1 MQKTKLG
8 ISVGLFGAGIYLIG
22 LFSGLLAA
30 VILAGYVL
38 LFEENE
44 WLKICAVKAV
54 VVLVFFS
61 LIIAGINLIPDGLN
75 FIEELIGIFGADVHL
90 TAVERVFSAI
100 VRAVMLVEKILVIG
114 LGLKALNQG
123 SISIPAIDQL
133 IKK

>member
-22 LFSGLLAA
+22 LFSGLLAP

-44 WLKICAVKAV
+44 WLKTCAVKAV
-54 VVLVFFS
+54 AVLVLFS

>member
-44 WLKICAVKAV
+44 WLKTCAVKAV
-54 VVLVFFS
+54 AVLVLFS